1 MLGIIYDNITIYY
14 YYYYEGSAGARHT
27 DTRKRGAASHS
38 SAKRPRQSRLFGVPL
53 RARAHTLP
61 RSRARVCVCVDARRG
76 RIHVKCPS
84 YFGGAPVASSS
95 SLPLLPPPFND
106 WRQPGIGSSKLPPPP
121 RSPPPTPNTFTRVQI
136 PSHHLRRRH
145 RRQRRQRRHRRN
157 FARTPLTKRRW
168 REVRARSVYYSKLLS
183 ATTGR
188 APPPVVGVAAASRTR
203 TKRSIGHKRGSAG
216 ASTVPS
222 GTRST
227 VSRVCPWP
235 VRRRRRRRVPSPY
248 ARDTLHFVR
257 REITR

>member
-1 MLGIIYDNITIYY
+1 MRVVR
-14 YYYYEGSAGARHT
+14 ARVIQ
-27 DTRKRGAASHS
+27 TREKEAPPVTR
-38 SAKRPRQSRLFGVPL
+38 RQSVRVRVDFSVSLHA
-53 RARAHTLP
+53 RARTRFHA
-61 RSRARVCVCVDARRG
+61 RARVCVCVDARRG

-136 PSHHLRRRH
+136 PSHHLHRRH